1 MDTEIYFMMDERRW
15 RRWSVAGLLILLAGA
30 GGPLVAGCGGDLPGN
45 AALSNADIAAIRS
58 VSEAYVTGWLE
69 DDTLAIVNTLDSQAV
84 LMPAGMRPI
93 VGIDDI
99 KRFWWP
105 DDGSVTDV
113 TDYTMEVEEVEG
125 SGNLAYTRGR
135 AELTFTYSKDGQTT
149 RQSNQTMYLTV
160 YGRQSDG
167 SWRILRR
174 MWGPRGG

>member
-1 MDTEIYFMMDERRW
+1 MIMNERRC
-15 RRWSVAGLLILLAGA
+15 RHSSLAGLLILLAG
-30 GGPLVAGCGGDLPGN
+30 GGGLLVAGCTADLPGN
-45 AALSNADIAAIRS
+45 DALSNADIAAIHS

-69 DDTLAIVNTLDSQAV
+69 GDTLAIVNTLDPQAV

-105 DDGSVTDV
+105 DDGSVTVV

-125 SGNLAYTRGR
+125 SGYLAYTRGR
-135 AELTFTYSKDGQTT
+135 TKLTFTFSKDGQTT
-149 RQSNQTMYLTV
+149 EQTNQTMYLTV
-160 YGRQSDG
+160 YRRQPDG

-174 MWGPRGG
+174 M